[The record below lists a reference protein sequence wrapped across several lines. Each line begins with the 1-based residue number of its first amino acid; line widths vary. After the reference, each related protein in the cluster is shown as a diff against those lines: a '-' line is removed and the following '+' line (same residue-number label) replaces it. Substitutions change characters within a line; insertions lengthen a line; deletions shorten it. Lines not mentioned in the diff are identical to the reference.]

1 MLVAFSLRQ
10 AVAAVSPI
18 LGEIRM
24 DIPLSDLDVGW
35 LGTLPPL
42 LFAASGLFT
51 PRIARG
57 VGLDRS
63 IVIAALLMTAGHL
76 LRAFAPGIA
85 VLLIGSIVAFAGT
98 GIGNV
103 LLPSIVR
110 RYFPDRVALL
120 TAVYACVIGV
130 STAVP
135 AALAAPLAEQAGWR
149 FSLGIWSLTSVGAVV
164 PWLVVLVRERHQGVA
179 GPITVDAASRS
190 FVTGLWRSRVAL
202 SITLAFSTSTILTYA
217 GFAWLPDMLGDLAG
231 TTPTEGGVLLAVTG
245 LVSVPGALLA
255 PLLVARLRN
264 VGRLIAVGIA
274 CFVLGYLGLLIAPA
288 PLTLLWVLLIG
299 GGSILFPVCLVL
311 VNARTGTVALSGF
324 AQGIAYALGA
334 LGPLLVGL
342 LHDLTA
348 TWTLPLLF
356 LVAIALLAT
365 IPAITLARPTLVE
378 DELARK
384 HSHARITRAENAHE
398 QGRCRVP
405 VADRPSRR
413 SAITS
418 LALFSQRLPVSTAAE
433 SVSSPRAV
441 RSRRRVS
448 SCGRPCEGRRA
459 RHRSRLPG
467 ARMLSPAGSG

>member
-1 MLVAFSLRQ
+1 MPDPRRLPLWAGRTAALLGIVLVAFSLRQ

-18 LGEIRM
+18 LGDIRT

-42 LFAASGLFT
+42 LFAASGFIA

-57 VGLDRS
+57 LGLDRG
-63 IVIAALLMTAGHL
+63 IVVASLLMTAGHL

-85 VLLIGSIVAFAGT
+85 VLIIGSIIAFAGT

-120 TAVYACVIGV
+120 TAVYACVVGV

-149 FSLGIWSLTSVGAVV
+149 FSLGIWSLTSVGALV
-164 PWLVVLVRERHQGVA
+164 PWVVVIVRERRQRAADPVTVA
-179 GPITVDAASRS
+179 VASPS
-190 FVTGLWRSRVAL
+190 VVIGLWRSRVAL

-217 GFAWLPDMLGDLAG
+217 SFAWLPDMLGDLAG

-245 LVSVPGALLA
+245 LVSVPGALL
-255 PLLVARLRN
+255 VARFRN
-264 VGRLIAVGIA
+264 VGWLIAVGVVS
-274 CFVLGYLGLLIAPA
+274 FVLGYLGLLVVPT
-288 PLTLLWVLLIG
+288 PLTLLWVLLVG
-299 GGSILFPVCLVL
+299 LGSILFPVCLVL
-311 VNARTGTVALSGF
+311 INARTGTAAGTVALSGF

-342 LHDLTA
+342 LHDVSG

-356 LVAIALLAT
+356 LIAIALLAVV
-365 IPAITLARPTLVE
+365 PAITLARPGLVE
-378 DELARK
+378 DELAR
-384 HSHARITRAENAHE
+384 
-398 QGRCRVP
+398 
-405 VADRPSRR
+405 
-413 SAITS
+413 
-418 LALFSQRLPVSTAAE
+418 
-433 SVSSPRAV
+433 
-441 RSRRRVS
+441 
-448 SCGRPCEGRRA
+448 
-459 RHRSRLPG
+459 
-467 ARMLSPAGSG
+467 

>member
-1 MLVAFSLRQ
+1 MPDPRRLPLWAGRTAALLGIVLVAFSLRQ

-18 LGEIRM
+18 LGDIRT

-42 LFAASGLFT
+42 LFATSGFIA

-57 VGLDRS
+57 LGLDRG
-63 IVIAALLMTAGHL
+63 IVVASLLMTAGHL

-85 VLLIGSIVAFAGT
+85 VLIIGSVIAFAGT

-120 TAVYACVIGV
+120 TAVYACVVGV

-135 AALAAPLAEQAGWR
+135 AALAAPLAEQSGWR
-149 FSLGIWSLTSVGAVV
+149 FSLGIWSLTSVGALV
-164 PWLVVLVRERHQGVA
+164 PWVVVIVRERRQRAADPV
-179 GPITVDAASRS
+179 TVDVASPS
-190 FVTGLWRSRVAL
+190 VVVGLWRSRVAL

-217 GFAWLPDMLGDLAG
+217 SFAWLPDMLGDLAG

-255 PLLVARLRN
+255 PLLVARFRN
-264 VGRLIAVGIA
+264 VGWLIAVGVVS
-274 CFVLGYLGLLIAPA
+274 FVLGYLGLLVVPT
-288 PLTLLWVLLIG
+288 PLTLLWVLLVG
-299 GGSILFPVCLVL
+299 LGSILFPVCLVL
-311 VNARTGTVALSGF
+311 INARTGTAAGTVALSGF

-342 LHDLTA
+342 LHDVSG

-356 LVAIALLAT
+356 LIAIALLA
-365 IPAITLARPTLVE
+365 IVPAITLARPGLVE
-378 DELARK
+378 DELAR
-384 HSHARITRAENAHE
+384 
-398 QGRCRVP
+398 
-405 VADRPSRR
+405 
-413 SAITS
+413 
-418 LALFSQRLPVSTAAE
+418 
-433 SVSSPRAV
+433 
-441 RSRRRVS
+441 
-448 SCGRPCEGRRA
+448 
-459 RHRSRLPG
+459 
-467 ARMLSPAGSG
+467 

>member
-1 MLVAFSLRQ
+1 MPDPRRLPLWAGRTAALLGIVLVAFSLRQ

-18 LGEIRM
+18 LGDIRS

-42 LFAASGLFT
+42 LFAASGFIA

-57 VGLDRS
+57 LGLDRG
-63 IVIAALLMTAGHL
+63 IVLASLLITAGHL
-76 LRAFAPGIA
+76 LRAFSPGIA
-85 VLLIGSIVAFAGT
+85 VLIIGSVIAFAGT

-120 TAVYACVIGV
+120 TAVYACVVGV

-164 PWLVVLVRERHQGVA
+164 PWVAVIVRERRQRAADPV
-179 GPITVDAASRS
+179 TVDVASPS
-190 FVTGLWRSRVAL
+190 VVIGLWRSRVAL

-217 GFAWLPDMLGDLAG
+217 SFAWLPDMLGDLAG

-255 PLLVARLRN
+255 PLLVARFRN
-264 VGRLIAVGIA
+264 VGWLIAVGVVS
-274 CFVLGYLGLLIAPA
+274 FVLGYLGLLVVPT
-288 PLTLLWVLLIG
+288 PLTLLWVLLVG
-299 GGSILFPVCLVL
+299 LGSILFPVCLVL
-311 VNARTGTVALSGF
+311 INARTGTAAGTVALSGF

-342 LHDLTA
+342 LHDVSG

-356 LVAIALLAT
+356 LIAIALFAI
-365 IPAITLARPTLVE
+365 IPAITLARPGLVE
-378 DELARK
+378 DELAR
-384 HSHARITRAENAHE
+384 
-398 QGRCRVP
+398 
-405 VADRPSRR
+405 
-413 SAITS
+413 
-418 LALFSQRLPVSTAAE
+418 
-433 SVSSPRAV
+433 
-441 RSRRRVS
+441 
-448 SCGRPCEGRRA
+448 
-459 RHRSRLPG
+459 
-467 ARMLSPAGSG
+467 

>member
-1 MLVAFSLRQ
+1 MLGIVLIAFSLRQ

-18 LGEIRM
+18 LGDIRT

-42 LFAASGLFT
+42 LFATSGFIA

-57 VGLDRS
+57 LGLDRG
-63 IVIAALLMTAGHL
+63 IVVASLLMTAGHL

-85 VLLIGSIVAFAGT
+85 VLIIGSVIAFAGT

-120 TAVYACVIGV
+120 TAVYACVVGV

-149 FSLGIWSLTSVGAVV
+149 FSLGIWSLTSIGALV
-164 PWLVVLVRERHQGVA
+164 PWVVVIMRERRQRAADPV
-179 GPITVDAASRS
+179 TVDVASPS
-190 FVTGLWRSRVAL
+190 VVIGLWRSRVAL

-217 GFAWLPDMLGDLAG
+217 SFAWLPDMLGDLAG

-255 PLLVARLRN
+255 PLLVARFRN
-264 VGRLIAVGIA
+264 VGWLIAVGVVS
-274 CFVLGYLGLLIAPA
+274 FVLGYLGLLVVPT
-288 PLTLLWVLLIG
+288 PLTLLWVLLVG
-299 GGSILFPVCLVL
+299 LGSILFPVCLVL
-311 VNARTGTVALSGF
+311 INARTGTAAGTVALSGF

-342 LHDLTA
+342 LHDVSG

-356 LVAIALLAT
+356 LVAIALLA
-365 IPAITLARPTLVE
+365 IVPAITLARPGLVE
-378 DELARK
+378 DELAR
-384 HSHARITRAENAHE
+384 
-398 QGRCRVP
+398 
-405 VADRPSRR
+405 
-413 SAITS
+413 
-418 LALFSQRLPVSTAAE
+418 
-433 SVSSPRAV
+433 
-441 RSRRRVS
+441 
-448 SCGRPCEGRRA
+448 
-459 RHRSRLPG
+459 
-467 ARMLSPAGSG
+467 

>member
-1 MLVAFSLRQ
+1 MPDPRRIPLWAGRTAALLGIVLVAFSLRQ

-18 LGEIRM
+18 LGDIRT

-42 LFAASGLFT
+42 LFATSGFIA

-57 VGLDRS
+57 LGLDRG
-63 IVIAALLMTAGHL
+63 IVVASLLMTAGHL

-85 VLLIGSIVAFAGT
+85 VLIIGSVIAFAGT

-120 TAVYACVIGV
+120 TAVYACVVGV

-135 AALAAPLAEQAGWR
+135 AALAAPLAEQSGWR
-149 FSLGIWSLTSVGAVV
+149 FSLGIWSLTSVGALV
-164 PWLVVLVRERHQGVA
+164 PWVVVIVRERRQRAADPV
-179 GPITVDAASRS
+179 TVDVASPS
-190 FVTGLWRSRVAL
+190 VVVGLWRSRVAL

-217 GFAWLPDMLGDLAG
+217 SFAWLPDMLGDLAG

-255 PLLVARLRN
+255 PLLVARFRN
-264 VGRLIAVGIA
+264 VGWLIAVGVVS
-274 CFVLGYLGLLIAPA
+274 FVLGYLGLLVVPT
-288 PLTLLWVLLIG
+288 PLTLLWVLLVG
-299 GGSILFPVCLVL
+299 LGSILFPVCLVL
-311 VNARTGTVALSGF
+311 INARTGTAAGTVALSGF

-342 LHDLTA
+342 LHDVSG

-356 LVAIALLAT
+356 LIAIALLA
-365 IPAITLARPTLVE
+365 IVPAITLARPGLVE
-378 DELARK
+378 DEFAR
-384 HSHARITRAENAHE
+384 
-398 QGRCRVP
+398 
-405 VADRPSRR
+405 
-413 SAITS
+413 
-418 LALFSQRLPVSTAAE
+418 
-433 SVSSPRAV
+433 
-441 RSRRRVS
+441 
-448 SCGRPCEGRRA
+448 
-459 RHRSRLPG
+459 
-467 ARMLSPAGSG
+467 

>member
-1 MLVAFSLRQ
+1 MPDPRRLPLWAGRTAALLGIVLVAFSLRQ

-18 LGEIRM
+18 LGDIRT

-42 LFAASGLFT
+42 LFAASGFIA

-57 VGLDRS
+57 LGLDRG
-63 IVIAALLMTAGHL
+63 IVVASLLMTAGHL

-85 VLLIGSIVAFAGT
+85 VLIIGSVIAFAGT

-120 TAVYACVIGV
+120 TAVYACVVGV

-149 FSLGIWSLTSVGAVV
+149 FSLGIWSLTSIGALV
-164 PWLVVLVRERHQGVA
+164 PWVVVIMRERRQRAADPV
-179 GPITVDAASRS
+179 TVDVASPS
-190 FVTGLWRSRVAL
+190 VVIGLWRSRVAL

-217 GFAWLPDMLGDLAG
+217 SFAWLPDMLGDLAG

-255 PLLVARLRN
+255 PLLVARFRN
-264 VGRLIAVGIA
+264 VGWLIAVGVVS
-274 CFVLGYLGLLIAPA
+274 FVLGYLGLLVVPT
-288 PLTLLWVLLIG
+288 PLTLLWVLLVG
-299 GGSILFPVCLVL
+299 LGSILFPVCLVL
-311 VNARTGTVALSGF
+311 INARTGTAAGTVALSGF

-342 LHDLTA
+342 LHDVSG

-356 LVAIALLAT
+356 LLAIALLA
-365 IPAITLARPTLVE
+365 IVPAITLARPGLVE
-378 DELARK
+378 DELAR
-384 HSHARITRAENAHE
+384 
-398 QGRCRVP
+398 
-405 VADRPSRR
+405 
-413 SAITS
+413 
-418 LALFSQRLPVSTAAE
+418 
-433 SVSSPRAV
+433 
-441 RSRRRVS
+441 
-448 SCGRPCEGRRA
+448 
-459 RHRSRLPG
+459 
-467 ARMLSPAGSG
+467 

>member
-1 MLVAFSLRQ
+1 MPDPRRIPLWAGRTAALLGIVLVAFSLRQ

-18 LGEIRM
+18 LGDIRT

-42 LFAASGLFT
+42 LFATSGFIA

-57 VGLDRS
+57 LGLDRG
-63 IVIAALLMTAGHL
+63 IVVASLLMTAGHL

-85 VLLIGSIVAFAGT
+85 VLIIGSVIAFAGT

-120 TAVYACVIGV
+120 TAVYACVVGV

-135 AALAAPLAEQAGWR
+135 AALAAPLAEQSGWR
-149 FSLGIWSLTSVGAVV
+149 FSLGIWSLTSVGALV
-164 PWLVVLVRERHQGVA
+164 PWVVVIVRERRQRAADPV
-179 GPITVDAASRS
+179 TVDVASPS
-190 FVTGLWRSRVAL
+190 VVVGLWRSRVAL

-217 GFAWLPDMLGDLAG
+217 SFAWLPDMLGDLAG

-255 PLLVARLRN
+255 PLLVARFRN
-264 VGRLIAVGIA
+264 VGWLIAVGVVS
-274 CFVLGYLGLLIAPA
+274 FVLGYLGLLVVPT
-288 PLTLLWVLLIG
+288 PLTLLWVLLVG
-299 GGSILFPVCLVL
+299 LGSILFPVCLVL
-311 VNARTGTVALSGF
+311 INARTGTAAGTVALSGF

-342 LHDLTA
+342 LHDVSG

-356 LVAIALLAT
+356 LIAIALLA
-365 IPAITLARPTLVE
+365 IVPAITLARPGLVE
-378 DELARK
+378 DELAR
-384 HSHARITRAENAHE
+384 
-398 QGRCRVP
+398 
-405 VADRPSRR
+405 
-413 SAITS
+413 
-418 LALFSQRLPVSTAAE
+418 
-433 SVSSPRAV
+433 
-441 RSRRRVS
+441 
-448 SCGRPCEGRRA
+448 
-459 RHRSRLPG
+459 
-467 ARMLSPAGSG
+467 

>member
-1 MLVAFSLRQ
+1 MPDPRRLPLWAGRTAALLGIVLVAFSLRQ

-18 LGEIRM
+18 LGDIRT

-42 LFAASGLFT
+42 LFAASGFIA

-57 VGLDRS
+57 LGLDRG
-63 IVIAALLMTAGHL
+63 IVVASLLMTAGHL

-85 VLLIGSIVAFAGT
+85 VLIIGSVIAFAGT

-120 TAVYACVIGV
+120 TAVYACVVGV

-149 FSLGIWSLTSVGAVV
+149 FSLGIWSLTSIGALV
-164 PWLVVLVRERHQGVA
+164 PWVVVIMRERRQRAADPV
-179 GPITVDAASRS
+179 TVDVASPS
-190 FVTGLWRSRVAL
+190 VVIGLWRSRVAL

-217 GFAWLPDMLGDLAG
+217 SFAWLPDMLGDLAG

-255 PLLVARLRN
+255 PLLVARFRN
-264 VGRLIAVGIA
+264 VGWLIAVGVVS
-274 CFVLGYLGLLIAPA
+274 FVLGYLGLLVVPT
-288 PLTLLWVLLIG
+288 PLTLLWVLLVG
-299 GGSILFPVCLVL
+299 LGSILFPVCLVL
-311 VNARTGTVALSGF
+311 INARTGTAAGTVALSGF

-342 LHDLTA
+342 LHDVSG

-356 LVAIALLAT
+356 LIAIALLA
-365 IPAITLARPTLVE
+365 IVPAITLARPGLVE
-378 DELARK
+378 DELAR
-384 HSHARITRAENAHE
+384 
-398 QGRCRVP
+398 
-405 VADRPSRR
+405 
-413 SAITS
+413 
-418 LALFSQRLPVSTAAE
+418 
-433 SVSSPRAV
+433 
-441 RSRRRVS
+441 
-448 SCGRPCEGRRA
+448 
-459 RHRSRLPG
+459 
-467 ARMLSPAGSG
+467 

>member
-1 MLVAFSLRQ
+1 MPDPRRLPLWAGRTAALLGIVLVAFSLRQ

-18 LGEIRM
+18 LGDIRT

-42 LFAASGLFT
+42 LFATSGFIA

-57 VGLDRS
+57 LGLDRG
-63 IVIAALLMTAGHL
+63 IVVASLLMTAGHL

-85 VLLIGSIVAFAGT
+85 VLIIGSVIAFAGT

-120 TAVYACVIGV
+120 TAVYACVVGV

-149 FSLGIWSLTSVGAVV
+149 FSLGIWSLTSIGALV
-164 PWLVVLVRERHQGVA
+164 PWVVVIMRERRQRAADPV
-179 GPITVDAASRS
+179 TVDVASPS
-190 FVTGLWRSRVAL
+190 VVVGLWRSRVAL

-217 GFAWLPDMLGDLAG
+217 SFAWLPDMLGDLAG

-255 PLLVARLRN
+255 PLLVARFRN
-264 VGRLIAVGIA
+264 VGWLIAVGVVS
-274 CFVLGYLGLLIAPA
+274 FVLGYLGLLVVPT
-288 PLTLLWVLLIG
+288 PLTLLWVLLVG
-299 GGSILFPVCLVL
+299 LGSILFPVCLVL
-311 VNARTGTVALSGF
+311 INARTGTAAGTVALSGF

-342 LHDLTA
+342 LHDVSG

-356 LVAIALLAT
+356 LVAIALLA
-365 IPAITLARPTLVE
+365 IVPAITLARPGLVE
-378 DELARK
+378 DELAR
-384 HSHARITRAENAHE
+384 
-398 QGRCRVP
+398 
-405 VADRPSRR
+405 
-413 SAITS
+413 
-418 LALFSQRLPVSTAAE
+418 
-433 SVSSPRAV
+433 
-441 RSRRRVS
+441 
-448 SCGRPCEGRRA
+448 
-459 RHRSRLPG
+459 
-467 ARMLSPAGSG
+467 